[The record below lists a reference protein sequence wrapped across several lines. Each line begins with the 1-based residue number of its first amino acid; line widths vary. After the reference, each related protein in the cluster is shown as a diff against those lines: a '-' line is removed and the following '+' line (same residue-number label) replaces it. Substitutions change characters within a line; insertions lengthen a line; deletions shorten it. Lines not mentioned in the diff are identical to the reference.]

1 VDTIR
6 AEALAHFRARRF
18 QEAAAAYERASRLAP
33 TNVGIWNGLGAARMA
48 AGDRSGAVQAYQQS
62 VRLAPTSAG
71 PHAALGRAM
80 AENGDRAGA
89 RREYQRAL
97 DLDPNNRDAQIGMS
111 RL

>member
-1 VDTIR
+1 
-6 AEALAHFRARRF
+6 
-18 QEAAAAYERASRLAP
+18 
-33 TNVGIWNGLGAARMA
+33 MA

-71 PHAALGRAM
+71 PHAALGRAL
-80 AENGDRAGA
+80 AENGDGAGA